1 MRCVGRQPWTV
12 YGQLRTSEAA
22 SQLPAQEVLISLGSF
37 TVLYATLLLFALIF
51 GARIIR
57 QGPELS
63 LEPPTGAVRAAS
75 SAT

>member
-1 MRCVGRQPWTV
+1 M
-12 YGQLRTSEAA
+12 
-22 SQLPAQEVLISLGSF
+22 LISLGSF